1 MSTKSTL
8 VYGLSFHLYNDCF
21 EQDNVY
27 LELEKTHFECYPDKV
42 TVAIPVVVWE
52 VIRQSAGADFSWAA
66 KSDDEIQS
74 FVEQEV
80 HGRLTAFQDKES
92 GSKKFMFGNSVFGL
106 ASEPRE
112 NQIEKGLAYYFG
124 ERDRQRKIFEQ
135 IQDLVAKRK
144 SHGWYCRLKR
154 LGLGGRKDKVRT
166 ITHAKRAA
174 N

>member
-8 VYGLSFHLYNDCF
+8 VYGSGFHLYHECF

-27 LELEKTHFECYPDKV
+27 LELEKAHFECYPDRV

-66 KSDDEIQS
+66 KSDDEIRS

-80 HGRLTAFQDKES
+80 NSRITAFQDEDS
-92 GSKKFMFGNSVFGL
+92 GLKTFMFSNSVFGPV
-106 ASEPRE
+106 SEPRE

-124 ERDRQRKIFEQ
+124 ERDRQRKLLEQ
-135 IQDLVAKRK
+135 IQDLVAAQ
-144 SHGWYCRLKR
+144 S
-154 LGLGGRKDKVRT
+154 
-166 ITHAKRAA
+166 A
-174 N
+174 

>member
-1 MSTKSTL
+1 MFA
-8 VYGLSFHLYNDCF
+8 GLMDYVCRPLQLYHDCF

-144 SHGWYCRLKR
+144 SHG
-154 LGLGGRKDKVRT
+154 
-166 ITHAKRAA
+166 
-174 N
+174 

>member
-1 MSTKSTL
+1 MLPRQGHGCHTRR
-8 VYGLSFHLYNDCF
+8 GLGGD
-21 EQDNVY
+21 
-27 LELEKTHFECYPDKV
+27 P
-42 TVAIPVVVWE
+42 AIG
-52 VIRQSAGADFSWAA
+52 RADFSWAA

-144 SHGWYCRLKR
+144 SHG
-154 LGLGGRKDKVRT
+154 
-166 ITHAKRAA
+166 
-174 N
+174 